1 MDARD
6 EPMARL
12 ARRLETALE
21 RTLNDGV
28 SWTVTTDS
36 PVTARLPDRE
46 FVFEQRDGPDGCRW
60 TVVLR
65 ADGAVVSKFGQFE
78 TVDSAAERVESLVRT
93 DVRYTVCCDG

>member
-6 EPMARL
+6 EPVAKL
-12 ARRLETALE
+12 ARRLETALA
-21 RTLNDGV
+21 RTLDDSV
-28 SWTVTTDS
+28 SWTVTTDN
-36 PVTARLPDRE
+36 PVIARLPDRE
-46 FVFEQRDGPDGCRW
+46 FVFEQRDGPDGYRL

-78 TVDSAAERVESLVRT
+78 TIDNAVEKVVSLVRA

>member
-1 MDARD
+1 MGAQD

-21 RTLNDGV
+21 STLADTV
-28 SWTVTTDS
+28 SWTVATDG
-36 PVTARLPDRE
+36 PVVARLPDRE
-46 FVFEQRDGPDGCRW
+46 FVFEQRDDPDGCRW

-78 TVDSAAERVESLVRT
+78 TIDSAVERAESLVRT

>member
-6 EPMARL
+6 EPTARL
-12 ARRLETALE
+12 CRRLETALE
-21 RTLNDGV
+21 SALAESV
-28 SWTVTTDS
+28 SWSVTTDG
-36 PVTARLPDRE
+36 PVVARLPDRE
-46 FVFEQRDGPDGCRW
+46 FAFERDDSPDGNRW

-78 TVDSAAERVESLVRT
+78 TVDDVVERVESLVHS